1 MSHAA
6 AHHDPQEVLREEN
19 KRFYTFINI
28 AFILG
33 VLTGIEIVIIYL
45 PFASWVIWTVLLGLS
60 LIKFVFVIMWFM
72 HLIYDKRFLTILF
85 MMGLLI
91 AVFSYTALLF
101 LFEQGDVAFE
111 EINTA
116 MTFIKSSFAIYS

>member
-6 AHHDPQEVLREEN
+6 AHHDPAEVLREEN

-45 PFASWVIWTVLLGLS
+45 PFANWLIWTVLIGLS
-60 LIKFVFVIMWFM
+60 LVKFVFVIMWFM
-72 HLIYDKRFLTILF
+72 HLIYDKRFLTLLF
-85 MMGLLI
+85 MAGMLI
-91 AVFSYTALLF
+91 AVLSYTALLF
-101 LFEQGDVAFE
+101 LFELDDVAME
-111 EINTA
+111 EINA
-116 MTFIKSSFAIYS
+116 ASILAHGVVSQIS